1 MEVCEKG
8 YMKHYNI
15 AIDGPAGAGKSTI
28 AKRLS
33 AKLGFVYIDT
43 GAMYRAITLFYVDRG
58 IDCSDERS
66 VAEHLDE
73 ISITIGYTGGSQHV
87 YLNGCDVSDRI
98 RTQAVSD
105 NASKIS
111 AIGAVRKKL
120 VALQQELAANENV
133 VMDGRDIGSVVLPG
147 ADLKIY
153 LTASTK
159 VRAKRRFDE
168 LTDAGQSADIATI
181 EKEIE
186 ERDYRDMHRENSP
199 LIRVP
204 EAELVDTSD
213 LNIDEATGFCLG
225 LFSHIRNQIEKT
237 VQ

>member
-1 MEVCEKG
+1 
-8 YMKHYNI
+8 MKNYSI

-28 AKRLS
+28 AKKLA
-33 AKLGFVYIDT
+33 AKLGYIYIDT
-43 GAMYRAITLFYVDRG
+43 GAMYRAITLFYVDKG
-58 IDCSDERS
+58 INCDNETEVIDR
-66 VAEHLDE
+66 LDE
-73 ISITIGYTGGSQHV
+73 IEISIKYIEGTQHV
-87 YLNGCDVSDRI
+87 FLNGKDVSGEI

-111 AIGAVRKKL
+111 AIAKVREKL
-120 VALQQELAANENV
+120 VALQQKMAESENV
-133 VMDGRDIGSVVLPG
+133 VMDGRDIGSVVLPN

-159 VRAKRRFDE
+159 VRAQRRYKE
-168 LTDAGQSADIATI
+168 LIEKGQEADLATI
-181 EKEIE
+181 EKEID

-199 LIRVP
+199 LVRVP
-204 EAELVDTSD
+204 DAKLVDTSD

-225 LFSHIRNQIEKT
+225 LFSM